1 MYIELVLIVAVA
13 WAIVEL
19 GAAIKRR
26 RTRRPVILS
35 AHAARLQ
42 RRHYP
47 SGAVAGFLACLFGV
61 LGILTWGLLFAPL
74 GAVCGSFG
82 FFHALSS
89 RSVEGLTLSTLGAAL
104 TLKAALSSPSLWVAV
119 HPYVTES
126 IARSQE
132 LAAYILTTIQR

>member
-1 MYIELVLIVAVA
+1 VAPRSGTPR
-13 WAIVEL
+13 AIVEI
-19 GAAIKRR
+19 AAALKRR
-26 RTRRPVILS
+26 RVQKPVVLS
-35 AHAARLQ
+35 VHAARLQ

-47 SGAVAGFLACLFGV
+47 SGTVAGFLACIFGT

-82 FFHALSS
+82 FFPALNS
-89 RSVEGLTLSTLGAAL
+89 RSIEGLVLSTLGAAL

-132 LAAYILTTIQR
+132 LAAYILTTVQR